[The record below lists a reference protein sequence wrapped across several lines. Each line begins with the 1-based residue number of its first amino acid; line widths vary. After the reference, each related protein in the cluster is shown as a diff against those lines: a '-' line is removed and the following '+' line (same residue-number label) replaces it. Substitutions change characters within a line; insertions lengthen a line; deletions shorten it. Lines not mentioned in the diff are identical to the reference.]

1 MNLSKQKLKLP
12 TKTNVKLFIQLQ
24 SLPYYATSE
33 KLMKHLFFNYF
44 YYRQKFYIIK
54 ELEKVFNLRKFG
66 FYAKINKVK
75 RSLIY

>member
-1 MNLSKQKLKLP
+1 MNLSKQKIKLP
-12 TKTNVKLFIQLQ
+12 TKTNFKLFIQLH

-44 YYRQKFYIIK
+44 CYRQKFYIIEK
-54 ELEKVFNLRKFG
+54 LEKDFNLRKFG
-66 FYAKINKVK
+66 FCALNNKVK

>member
-12 TKTNVKLFIQLQ
+12 TKTNFKLFIQLQ

-44 YYRQKFYIIK
+44 YYSQKFNIIEK
-54 ELEKVFNLRKFG
+54 LKKVFNSRKFG
-66 FYAKINKVK
+66 FYSIINKVK
-75 RSLIY
+75 RSLSY